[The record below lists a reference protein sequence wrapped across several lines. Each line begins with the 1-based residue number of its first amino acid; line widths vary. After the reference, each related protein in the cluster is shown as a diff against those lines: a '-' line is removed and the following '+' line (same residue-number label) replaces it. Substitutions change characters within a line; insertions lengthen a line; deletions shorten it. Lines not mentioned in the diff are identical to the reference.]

1 MSDVKACFHLAYSLF
16 YVLEHQE
23 ELRKVRDVRNRR
35 LEALRQEN
43 KSCYDVVQWLH
54 NHQDLF
60 QYPIIEPLILV
71 VNFLVLLTV
80 KLYSKILLSCEYNEP
95 HAKTIVNSQLLFIR
109 IYRYLYEIFLK
120 FVPQNLRL

>member
-1 MSDVKACFHLAYSLF
+1 M
-16 YVLEHQE
+16 
-23 ELRKVRDVRNRR
+23 RDVRNRR

-71 VNFLVLLTV
+71 VNFLTFVNSKIV
-80 KLYSKILLSCEYNEP
+80 KLLS
-95 HAKTIVNSQLLFIR
+95 
-109 IYRYLYEIFLK
+109 
-120 FVPQNLRL
+120 